1 MTARDELL
9 SRLEYLDAATLL
21 PTMIDQ
27 GVVPSI
33 HNGVANLLRKGMGI
47 VAFNILEDFIKK
59 RCAEALENISTSG
72 ISFSL
77 LTDSMQRGATMD
89 ALSSLVF
96 RARIEKKDG
105 GDWKSLIQSETINIH
120 STKNPVFNLSP
131 LSFASSGSNVTPDD
145 VKDILAA
152 FGIPNG
158 WGAMKDL
165 SDNISGGVPNLHDAY
180 KFAAERRHQSAH
192 SANFLYDYQWLRNI
206 RNEILAI
213 AASLDILLEARC
225 RKIRSS
231 LNKPVA
237 EHACDIWNVRFLME
251 HGVSF
256 KEAKSVTGRAI
267 KNWPNLDDAIANI
280 RSKLVHNDE
289 FLVVLDNSRRIRKWY
304 VN

>member
-21 PTMIDQ
+21 PAMIDQ

-47 VAFNILEDFIKK
+47 VSFNILEDFIKK
-59 RCAEALENISTSG
+59 RCAEALENISNSG

-105 GDWKSLIQSETINIH
+105 GDWKSLIQSEAINIH

-131 LSFASSGSNVTPDD
+131 LSFASSGSNVAPDD

-152 FGIPNG
+152 FGISNG

-165 SDNISGGVPNLHDAY
+165 SDKISGGVPNLQEAY

-192 SANFLYDYQWLRNI
+192 SANFIYDYQWLRNI
-206 RNEILAI
+206 RNEILSI

-231 LNKPVA
+231 LNKAVA
-237 EHACDIWNVRFLME
+237 THANDVWNVRFLMQ
-251 HGVSF
+251 HGTNF
-256 KEAKSVTGRAI
+256 KEAKSITSRAV
-267 KNWPNLDDAIANI
+267 KNWADLDDAIANL
-280 RSKLVHNDE
+280 RPKLVRNEE
-289 FLVVLDNSRRIRKWY
+289 FLVILDSGKRIHKWY